1 MIVVDAS
8 VIVDLL
14 LQGTGSEQLADR
26 LLDPKQVLN
35 APQLLDIE
43 VAQVLRRY
51 AGSGELGGERGRA
64 ALDDLAALPIE
75 RWPHTLLL
83 PRIWDHRDNLS
94 GYDAAYL
101 ALAEA
106 LDCGVWTRD
115 GRFARSPAARGRV
128 LLV

>member
-14 LQGTGSEQLADR
+14 LQGPDSAKLADR
-26 LLDPKQVLN
+26 LLNPTQILN

-51 AGSGELGGERGRA
+51 AAIGDLSAERGRA
-64 ALDDLAALPIE
+64 AIDDLSALPIE
-75 RWPHTLLL
+75 RWGHELLL
-83 PRIWDHRDNLS
+83 RRIWDHRNNLS
-94 GYDAAYL
+94 AYDATYL

-115 GRFARSPAARGRV
+115 SRFARSPATAGRV
-128 LLV
+128 RTI